1 MAKRGRP
8 SKAGKRTPS
17 GQLSRVG
24 QCLLRDYG
32 NVKVVERHGRFRHF
46 IDDKGLVFEGT
57 SAGRL
62 WIVGG
67 FDGYDTDPQV
77 LRDVLLEYGR
87 AYWGNYPST
96 AAVANY
102 TQENRKGHTGGEPED
117 RDPRGEW
124 FKGVDSVLRSAGRQS
139 RDAVHHIAVDSHWF
153 PDEDK
158 CWIAR
163 VINSRIVQKRCAL
176 RADNKPIPDDLTI
189 AGELACESDWAML
202 HLACLGALA
211 LANGT
216 NRGAGRSA
224 VEA

>member
-8 SKAGKRTPS
+8 RKTGARTPG

-24 QCLLRDYG
+24 QCLVRDYG
-32 NVKVVERHGRFRHF
+32 NMKVVERHNRFRHF

-67 FDGYDTDPQV
+67 FDGYETDPQV

-87 AYWGNYPST
+87 GYWGEWPTCS
-96 AAVANY
+96 AVANY
-102 TQENRKGHTGGEPED
+102 TQENRRGHTGGEPED
-117 RDPRGEW
+117 RDARGER
-124 FKGVDSVLRSAGRQS
+124 FREIDKILRSAGRQS
-139 RDAVHHIAVDSHWF
+139 REAVHHIAVDPHFF
-153 PDEDK
+153 PDEDRA
-158 CWIAR
+158 WVGRI
-163 VINSRIVQKRCAL
+163 INSRVVQERCAL
-176 RADNKPIPDDLTI
+176 RAANKPIPADLTV

-211 LANGT
+211 LVNGT
-216 NRGAGRSA
+216 NRSDRRSA
-224 VEA
+224 A

>member
-1 MAKRGRP
+1 MAKSGR
-8 SKAGKRTPS
+8 KRKTGARTPS

-24 QCLLRDYG
+24 QCLVRDYG
-32 NVKVVERHGRFRHF
+32 NIKVVERHNRFRHF

-87 AYWGNYPST
+87 VYWAHYPST

-102 TQENRKGHTGGEPED
+102 TQENRRGHTGGQPD
-117 RDPRGEW
+117 DPDPRGER
-124 FKGVDSVLRSAGRQS
+124 FNGIDRLLRSAGLQARE
-139 RDAVHHIAVDSHWF
+139 AVHNIAVDSHWF
-153 PDEDK
+153 PDEDR

-163 VINSRIVQKRCAL
+163 IINSRVVQKRCVL
-176 RADNKPIPDDLTI
+176 RAANRQIPDDLTVT
-189 AGELACESDWAML
+189 GELACESDWAML

-216 NRGAGRSA
+216 NRGERRSA
-224 VEA
+224 A